1 MYRPCESWMIRVRTL
16 HIFGTADTAISVGP
30 AKDSAAWAGDYT
42 LELLEGISHW
52 VQEEQPDRVS
62 RIIEGFIKEKH

>member
-1 MYRPCESWMIRVRTL
+1 MYRPSESWMIRVRTL

-42 LELLEGISHW
+42 LELLG
-52 VQEEQPDRVS
+52 S
-62 RIIEGFIKEKH
+62 RRSSPTESAESLRDL